1 MSKQT
6 YYTVQATEREDMRQG
21 RALTLTE
28 ARRAYRELVEAG
40 RESVGGWG
48 RRFPRIIKITVE
60 TKTITPPRRRRRGEE
75 ART

>member
-1 MSKQT
+1 MKST
-6 YYTVQATEREDMRQG
+6 YYTVQATERAPIEQG

-40 RESVGGWG
+40 RASVDGWG
-48 RRFPRIIKITVE
+48 RRFPRIIKVTVE
-60 TKTITPPRRRRRGEE
+60 TKTITPPRNRRRGEE